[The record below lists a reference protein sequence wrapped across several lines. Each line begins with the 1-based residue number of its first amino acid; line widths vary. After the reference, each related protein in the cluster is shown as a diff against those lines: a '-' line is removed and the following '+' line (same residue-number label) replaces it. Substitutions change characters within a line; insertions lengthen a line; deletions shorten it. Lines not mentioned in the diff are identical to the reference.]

1 MHRLT
6 VCKEIAFY
14 FTIPSDFASIGLEVF
29 NSTYIFINNTLVLKY
44 VNRDVNMSI
53 WKGFLFNKLSL
64 LVFCANRC
72 FRAIHS
78 IFYVGH
84 CIDFMDL
91 HYSEILY
98 SQRHSLCMII
108 YRAMHLIRVVESVIL
123 LFTLL
128 TIRVHLASSVYLN
141 IKYWRN

>member
-53 WKGFLFNKLSL
+53 
-64 LVFCANRC
+64 
-72 FRAIHS
+72 
-78 IFYVGH
+78 
-84 CIDFMDL
+84 
-91 HYSEILY
+91 
-98 SQRHSLCMII
+98 
-108 YRAMHLIRVVESVIL
+108 
-123 LFTLL
+123 
-128 TIRVHLASSVYLN
+128 
-141 IKYWRN
+141 